1 VMCFSVSTG
10 LERFISHICL
20 YWFM

>member
-1 VMCFSVSTG
+1 MCFSVSTG